1 VPGGVIDGNGDKPQ
15 ESFDVHFRK
24 IRSYKGKRGKTYT
37 VRWTV
42 AGVAHPETFKTQAL
56 AASRLAELRTYA
68 RNGVAFDVATGL
80 PVPEVRQARAE
91 AAKADELS
99 WYQHALNYTDRRRRG
114 LSGNSMRSIADT
126 LATATPV
133 LLAPGQGRPG
143 EAQIRDALY
152 CWAFRGRDDPP
163 EAMAEVLRW
172 VGDHSRPLA
181 DLVNQD
187 LMLDVL
193 DAISSKLDGKPAAAN
208 TVARKRAVLSNVL
221 DYGVGRGLDA
231 NPLPAAAK
239 MWTPPKTTEGMVD
252 PRVVVNRRQAEELL
266 TAVSYQ
272 GRIGP
277 KLVAFFACIYYAGTR
292 PSETVELRADL
303 NLDLPEGNGWGT
315 LYLHGN
321 APTVGAGWSRSGRR
335 RDPRQLKHRAE
346 GEVRPVPC
354 HPVLTRYLRHHIA
367 EFGTAPDGRLFR
379 GERGGDLSE
388 SVYQRAWQGA
398 RLLAFIPA
406 LAAAPLAGRPY
417 DLRHACLST
426 WLNAGVDPTQV
437 AEWAGNSVEVLLRV
451 YAKCIHGR
459 DKINRKLIEDALRDD
474 EDGEEGG

>member
-1 VPGGVIDGNGDKPQ
+1 VTNDPGNELR

-24 IRSYKGKRGKTYT
+24 TRSYKGKRGRTYT

-42 AGVAHPETFKTQAL
+42 AGITHPETFKTQAL
-56 AASRLAELRTYA
+56 AESRLAELRTYA

-80 PVPEVRQARAE
+80 PAPEVRPARAE
-91 AAKADELS
+91 AARTDELS
-99 WYQHALNYTDRRRRG
+99 WYQHALSYVARRRRG
-114 LSGNSMRSIADT
+114 LCGNSMRSIADT
-126 LATATPV
+126 LATVTPV
-133 LLAPGQGRPG
+133 LLVPGQRRPG
-143 EAQIRDALY
+143 NGQIREALY
-152 CWAFRGRDDPP
+152 CWAFRGKDVPP
-163 EAMAEVLRW
+163 EGIAEVLGW
-172 VGDHSRPLA
+172 VAGHSRPLA
-181 DLVNQD
+181 DLADQD

-193 DAISSKLDGKPAAAN
+193 DAISCKLDGKPAAAN

-231 NPLPAAAK
+231 NPLAAAAK
-239 MWTPPKTTEGMVD
+239 VWTPPKTTEGAVD
-252 PRVVVNRRQAEELL
+252 PRVVVSRRQAEELL
-266 TAVSYQ
+266 TGVSYQ

-292 PSETVELRADL
+292 PSEAVELRADL
-303 NLDLPEGNGWGT
+303 NLDLPGNGGWGT

-335 RDPRQLKHRAE
+335 RDPRQLKHRAQ

-354 HPVLTRYLRHHIA
+354 HPALTFYLRHHM
-367 EFGTAPDGRLFR
+367 ETFGTAPDGRLFR

-398 RLLAFIPA
+398 RLLAFTPA
-406 LAAAPLAGRPY
+406 VSASPLAGRPY

-459 DKINRKLIEDALRDD
+459 DRINRKLIEDALRGED
-474 EDGEEGG
+474 EDEGSR

>member
-1 VPGGVIDGNGDKPQ
+1 VPGGVTAGSGGDPR
-15 ESFDVHFRK
+15 ESFDVHFWK
-24 IRSYKGKRGKTYT
+24 IRSYKGRRGRTYT

-42 AGVAHPETFKTQAL
+42 AGVTHPETFKTHAL
-56 AASRLAELRTYA
+56 AESRLAELRTYA
-68 RNGVAFDVATGL
+68 RSGAPFDVTTGM
-80 PVPEVRQARAE
+80 PVSEVRQARAE

-99 WYQHALNYTDRRRRG
+99 WYQHALNYVARRRKG

-126 LATATPV
+126 LATVTPV
-133 LLAPGQGRPG
+133 LLLPAERRPG
-143 EAQIRDALY
+143 NAPIRDALY
-152 CWAFRGRDDPP
+152 CWAFRGKNDPP
-163 EAMAEVLRW
+163 DEIAEVLRW
-172 VGDHSRPLA
+172 VAGHSRALA
-181 DLVNQD
+181 DLTDQD

-221 DYGVGRGLDA
+221 DYGVGRGLNV
-231 NPLPAAAK
+231 NPLPGAAK
-239 MWTPPKTTEGMVD
+239 VWTPPKTTEGMVD
-252 PRVVVNRRQAEELL
+252 PRVVINRRQAEELL

-277 KLVAFFACIYYAGTR
+277 KLVAFFACIYYTGTR

-303 NLDLPEGNGWGT
+303 NLDLPGDDEWGT

-354 HPVLTRYLRHHIA
+354 HPALTRYLRQHIQ

-388 SVYQRAWQGA
+388 SVYQRAWQGPGCWRSP
-398 RLLAFIPA
+398 RLWQP
-406 LAAAPLAGRPY
+406 PRSPDGRTTCGT
-417 DLRHACLST
+417 HACPP
-426 WLNAGVDPTQV
+426 G
-437 AEWAGNSVEVLLRV
+437 
-451 YAKCIHGR
+451 
-459 DKINRKLIEDALRDD
+459 
-474 EDGEEGG
+474 

>member
-1 VPGGVIDGNGDKPQ
+1 VQGGVTDYGDQPQ
-15 ESFDVHFRK
+15 ESFDVHFWK
-24 IRSYKGKRGKTYT
+24 IRSYKGRRGRTYT

-42 AGVAHPETFKTQAL
+42 AGTSHPETFKTLAL
-56 AASRLAELRTYA
+56 AESRLAELRTYA
-68 RNGVAFDVATGL
+68 RNGAAFDVATGL
-80 PVPEVRQARAE
+80 PGPEVRQARAD
-91 AAKADELS
+91 AAKSDELF
-99 WYQHALNYTDRRRRG
+99 WYQHALNYVARRRRG

-133 LLAPGQGRPG
+133 LLVPGQRRPG
-143 EAQIRDALY
+143 DSQIREALY
-152 CWAFRGRDDPP
+152 CWAFRERDDPP
-163 EAMAEVLRW
+163 EEITEVLRW
-172 VGDHSRPLA
+172 IADHSRPLA
-181 DLVNQD
+181 DLAEQD

-239 MWTPPKTTEGMVD
+239 VWTPPKTTEGAVD

-292 PSETVELRADL
+292 PSETVELRANL
-303 NLDLPEGNGWGT
+303 NLDLPGDDDWGT

-354 HPVLTRYLRHHIA
+354 HPALARYLRRHITD
-367 EFGTAPDGRLFR
+367 FGIAPDGRLFR

-388 SVYQRAWQGA
+388 SVYQRAWHSA
-398 RLLAFIPA
+398 RLLAFTPA
-406 LAAAPLAGRPY
+406 VAASPLAGRPY

-459 DKINRKLIEDALRDD
+459 EQINRKLIEDALRDD
-474 EDGEEGG
+474 EEGGEGR

>member
-1 VPGGVIDGNGDKPQ
+1 MPGGVTDGSGDEPQ
-15 ESFDVHFRK
+15 ESFDVHFWK

-42 AGVAHPETFKTQAL
+42 AGVTHPETFKTQAL
-56 AASRLAELRTYA
+56 ADSRLAELRTHA
-68 RNGVAFDVATGL
+68 RNGVAFDVTTGL

-99 WYQHALNYTDRRRRG
+99 WYQHALNYVARRRKG
-114 LSGNSMRSIADT
+114 LAGNSMRSIADT
-126 LATATPV
+126 LATVTPV
-133 LLAPGQGRPG
+133 LLVPGQRRPG
-143 EAQIRDALY
+143 DRQIRDALY
-152 CWAFRGRDDPP
+152 CWAFRDRDDPP
-163 EAMAEVLRW
+163 EEIAEVLRW
-172 VGDHSRPLA
+172 VADHSRPLA
-181 DLVNQD
+181 DLADRD

-193 DAISSKLDGKPAAAN
+193 DAISCKLDGKPAAAN

-221 DYGVGRGLDA
+221 DYGVGRGLNA

-239 MWTPPKTTEGMVD
+239 VWTPPKTTEGMVD

-272 GRIGP
+272 HRIGP

-303 NLDLPEGNGWGT
+303 NLDLPGDDGWGT

-354 HPVLTRYLRHHIA
+354 HPALTRYLRQHIE

-398 RLLAFIPA
+398 RLLAFTPA
-406 LAAAPLAGRPY
+406 VAASPLAGRPY

-459 DKINRKLIEDALRDD
+459 DRINRKLIEDALRDD
-474 EDGEEGG
+474 EEGEEGR

>member
-1 VPGGVIDGNGDKPQ
+1 MTDGSGNEPR
-15 ESFDVHFRK
+15 ESFDVHLWK
-24 IRSYKGKRGKTYT
+24 IRSYRGRSGRTYT

-42 AGVAHPETFKTQAL
+42 AGATHPETFKTQAL
-56 AASRLAELRTYA
+56 AESRLAELRTHA
-68 RNGVAFDVATGL
+68 RNGVAFDVSTGL
-80 PVPEVRQARAE
+80 PVPEVRKARAGT
-91 AAKADELS
+91 ARADALS
-99 WYQHALNYTDRRRRG
+99 WYQHALNYVARRRRG

-126 LATATPV
+126 LATVTPV
-133 LLAPGQGRPG
+133 LLEPGKGRPG
-143 EAQIRDALY
+143 DRQIREALY
-152 CWAFRGRDDPP
+152 CWAFRGKNDPP
-163 EAMAEVLRW
+163 EGIAEVLGW
-172 VGDHSRPLA
+172 VAGHSRPLA
-181 DLVNQD
+181 DLADQD

-193 DAISSKLDGKPAAAN
+193 DAISCKLDGQPAAAN

-231 NPLPAAAK
+231 SPLPGAAK
-239 MWTPPKTTEGMVD
+239 VWTPPKTTEGMVD

-292 PSETVELRADL
+292 PSEAVELRADL
-303 NLDLPEGNGWGT
+303 NLDLPGDEDWGT

-354 HPVLTRYLRHHIA
+354 HPALTRYLRQHIQ

-398 RLLAFIPA
+398 RLLAFTPA
-406 LAAAPLAGRPY
+406 VAATPLARRPY

-459 DKINRKLIEDALRDD
+459 EQINRKLIEDALREADS
-474 EDGEEGG
+474 DGEGR